1 MVPCLV
7 SVQRGFV
14 LYVFHDGRL
23 NHPVVF
29 TIQCVSCLFSV
40 IEQYTSLANF
50 TICINKMKTKS
61 FDIYSEEIKRDEVVD
76 ISYKS
81 TFV

>member
-1 MVPCLV
+1 MGSFAEMSRNKLHFFVAHFTVDLV
-7 SVQRGFV
+7 SQG
-14 LYVFHDGRL
+14 
-23 NHPVVF
+23 
-29 TIQCVSCLFSV
+29 
-40 IEQYTSLANF
+40 TSQANF

-76 ISYKS
+76 IPLKS